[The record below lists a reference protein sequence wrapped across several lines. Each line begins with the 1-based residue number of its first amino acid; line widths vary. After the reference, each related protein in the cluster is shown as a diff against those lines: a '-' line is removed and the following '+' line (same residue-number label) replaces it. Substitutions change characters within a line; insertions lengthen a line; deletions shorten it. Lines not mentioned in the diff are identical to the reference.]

1 MMPCPKCGSDKIM
14 PNVRIVS
21 IESGSSIQV
30 HLEVY
35 KDPEAVIFKG
45 SCRDP
50 LRAQVC
56 GECGLTELYAN
67 RPRSLWKVYA
77 KSAGGS

>member
-1 MMPCPKCGSDKIM
+1 M
-14 PNVRIVS
+14 PNVRIVCLDS
-21 IESGSSIQV
+21 NGASCAVS
-30 HLEVY
+30 LEVY
-35 KDPEAVIFKG
+35 KDPEAKLFKG
-45 SCRDP
+45 ACRDP

>member
-35 KDPEAVIFKG
+35 KDPEAVVFKG
-45 SCRDP
+45 SCRD
-50 LRAQVC
+50 LLCAQVC